1 MTEKEKII
9 AEYKKEIFK
18 GREKEFLLD
27 DLNKELCEKF
37 DEKQITTKDVLK
49 KQK

>member
-27 DLNKELCEKF
+27 DSNKKLCEKF
-37 DEKQITTKDVLK
+37 DEKQINTKDV
-49 KQK
+49 